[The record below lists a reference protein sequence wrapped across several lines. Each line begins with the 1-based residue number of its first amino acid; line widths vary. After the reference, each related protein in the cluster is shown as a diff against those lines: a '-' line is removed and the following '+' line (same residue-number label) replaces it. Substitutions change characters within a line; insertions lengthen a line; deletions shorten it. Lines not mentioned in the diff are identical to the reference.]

1 MASAPRAGRR
11 GADPRRAV
19 GAATLLATG
28 CENRRDRAALER
40 DRVAIRR
47 YEDAIAEH
55 ARRGGRIV
63 QLEVKPSLRE
73 LLDGS
78 IAPPE
83 FAERAGG
90 WEAELE
96 RVRLGILAAAPPPL
110 LAGIEGLWDRAMR
123 TYVEA
128 VRQFRAAA
136 LAEGTKRETLLDG
149 GITIADRADD
159 LYDEASRLLQRAR
172 RRLGLEPTANFPDPD
187 AR

>member
-1 MASAPRAGRR
+1 MPPPLARAA
-11 GADPRRAV
+11 GALILGGAV
-19 GAATLLATG
+19 GAATLVATG
-28 CENRRDRAALER
+28 CENRRDRAA
-40 DRVAIRR
+40 IQR

-63 QLEVKPSLRE
+63 QLEIKPSLRE

-78 IAPPE
+78 IAAPE

-110 LAGIEGLWDRAMR
+110 LAGIERLWDRAMR

-136 LAEGTKRETLLDG
+136 LAEGTKRETLPMAVTL
-149 GITIADRADD
+149 
-159 LYDEASRLLQRAR
+159 S
-172 RRLGLEPTANFPDPD
+172 
-187 AR
+187 